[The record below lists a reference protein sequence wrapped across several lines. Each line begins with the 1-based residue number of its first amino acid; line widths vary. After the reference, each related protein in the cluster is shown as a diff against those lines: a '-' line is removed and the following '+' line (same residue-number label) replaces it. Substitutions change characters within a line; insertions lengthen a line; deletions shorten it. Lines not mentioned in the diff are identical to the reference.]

1 MISQNPELSNRTKPG
16 DIRQRRSVAIVT
28 DSATALP
35 AEVTRALG
43 VQVAQMEITV
53 NGKTFVDGPGG
64 GLEDFYTLLRSTDT
78 MPTTSAPKPGAWLDA
93 FKQAATKA
101 EQIFCITLASSLS
114 AAHDAARVAAE
125 LAEAELP
132 GVKVTVF
139 DSRSAAG
146 SEALLVLECARMARR
161 GASLQKIEARAH
173 SLVENLRLIAYL
185 DTLEYI
191 HRGGRVPRIAVW
203 ATNLLNIKPVLEFSA
218 GNIGG
223 IARPRSRAGAFK
235 KLVKEA
241 TADLQGKRAHINVM
255 HADAADEAEELLR
268 VLNDRLEC
276 AEIFLTQFHPFMGT
290 HTGPGLVGVSYWGE

>member
-1 MISQNPELSNRTKPG
+1 MTSLNSDSSDRTKPG
-16 DIRQRRSVAIVT
+16 DIRQKRVVAVVT

-35 AEVTRALG
+35 VEVTRALG
-43 VQVAQMEITV
+43 VQVAQMEITI
-53 NGKTFVDGPGG
+53 NGRTFVDGPDG
-64 GLEDFYTLLRSTDT
+64 GLEDFYTLLRTSDT

-101 EQIFCITLASSLS
+101 EQIFCITLSSSLS
-114 AAHDAARVAAE
+114 AAYDAARVAAE

-132 GVKVTVF
+132 GVNVTVF

-146 SEALLVLECARMARR
+146 SQALLVLECARMARR
-161 GASLQKIEARAH
+161 GASMEKIEARAQ
-173 SLVENLRLIAYL
+173 SLVENLRLLAYL

-218 GNIGG
+218 GKIGG
-223 IARPRSRAGAFK
+223 IARPRSRSSAFK

-241 TADLQGKRAHINVM
+241 TTDLQGKRAHINVM

-268 VLNDRLEC
+268 VLDDRLEC

>member
-1 MISQNPELSNRTKPG
+1 MIPANPELSGRTQPG
-16 DIRQRRSVAIVT
+16 DTQPKRSVAIVT

-35 AEVTRALG
+35 TEVTRALD

-64 GLEDFYTLLRSTDT
+64 GLEDFYTLLQTSDT
-78 MPTTSAPKPGAWLDA
+78 IPTTSAPRPGTWLDA
-93 FKQAATKA
+93 FKRAATKA
-101 EQIFCITLASSLS
+101 EQIFCITLSSSLS
-114 AAHDAARVAAE
+114 AAYDAARVAAE
-125 LAEAELP
+125 LAESELP
-132 GVKVTVF
+132 GVKITVF

-146 SEALLVLECARMARR
+146 SQALLVLECARMARR
-161 GASLQKIEARAH
+161 GASLEKIEVRAQ
-173 SLVENLRLIAYL
+173 SLVENLRLLAYL

-203 ATNLLNIKPVLEFSA
+203 VTNLLNIKPVLEFSA
-218 GNIGG
+218 GKIGG
-223 IARPRSRAGAFK
+223 IARPRSRSGAFK

-241 TADLQGKRAHINVM
+241 TRDLQGKRAHINVM
-255 HADAADEAEELLR
+255 HAHAADEAEELLR
-268 VLNDRLEC
+268 VLDDRLEC